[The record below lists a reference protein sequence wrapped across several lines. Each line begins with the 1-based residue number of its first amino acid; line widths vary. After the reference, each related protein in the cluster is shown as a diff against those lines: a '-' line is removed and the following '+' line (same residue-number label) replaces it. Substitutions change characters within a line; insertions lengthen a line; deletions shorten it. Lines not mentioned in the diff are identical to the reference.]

1 MRRCESNASSAVQSE
16 EEQGSRSSPV
26 MTGIF
31 TFIHLYAKHWSIEA
45 CRSRFDSSYSRYH
58 CCYVCHKGHIWWA
71 RLWLLDESTNI
82 VIIKCVKCCFVL
94 YCWIRTT
101 RFLKHSSVHRTCQ
114 QLLIY
119 ICSSL
124 MRGLSGTECLSY
136 SGTSDDMKSLGW
148 RNLWRLPLYHHRK
161 TFSFTQMLS
170 NQM

>member
-58 CCYVCHKGHIWWA
+58 CCYVCHEGHIWWA

-101 RFLKHSSVHRTCQ
+101 RFF
-114 QLLIY
+114 
-119 ICSSL
+119 
-124 MRGLSGTECLSY
+124 
-136 SGTSDDMKSLGW
+136 
-148 RNLWRLPLYHHRK
+148 K
-161 TFSFTQMLS
+161 TFVGASDMPAAINIYLQFSYEGTLGYRVSQLFRNIRWHEELGMT
-170 NQM
+170 

>member
-101 RFLKHSSVHRTCQ
+101 RFF
-114 QLLIY
+114 
-119 ICSSL
+119 
-124 MRGLSGTECLSY
+124 
-136 SGTSDDMKSLGW
+136 
-148 RNLWRLPLYHHRK
+148 K
-161 TFSFTQMLS
+161 TFVGASDMPAAINIYLQFSYEGTLGYRVSQLFRNIRWHEELGMT
-170 NQM
+170 